1 MKLKKYSVKTGENMI
16 DIEVA
21 SFSKKDARTF
31 KKLFDLWVKLNNGLS
46 VYGRKVNIPEVLS
59 EGMFCIF
66 SSSVRY
72 QRKLKGKG
80 SASFD
85 TINLKTGDREQIKAS
100 SIESDLTSFGPTSEW
115 DKLYFMSFY
124 NNGKKVINI
133 EFKAHNPKQE
143 SINKD
148 IEKLVRENCN
158 GAWIQVF
165 KTEDS
170 GTVKKLFKK
179 FESAFKEF
187 SNSKMPISFH
197 ILILETK
204 TLLSRKGK
212 EDEKNYSKNIFNIEY
227 KLWDELKSKP
237 GKYQFYKGN
246 NLTTEEHPNEDWQID
261 IFDI

>member
-1 MKLKKYSVKTGENMI
+1 MDTYTINKYLLELVQETSKELLKIYFEKPNSKTLLKFPRYKNRMIRISEQELRFTLINTHEQFMHSNLNYS
-16 DIEVA
+16 IETPTKEVYK
-21 SFSKKDARTF
+21 FS
-31 KKLFDLWVKLNNGLS
+31 
-46 VYGRKVNIPEVLS
+46 
-59 EGMFCIF
+59 
-66 SSSVRY
+66 
-72 QRKLKGKG
+72 GKSKR
-80 SASFD
+80 SAS
-85 TINLKTGDREQIKAS
+85 
-100 SIESDLTSFGPTSEW
+100 SD
-115 DKLYFMSFY
+115 MSFY

-212 EDEKNYSKNIFNIEY
+212 ENEKNYSKNIFNIKY
-227 KLWDELKSKP
+227 KLWEELKSKP
-237 GKYQFYKGN
+237 GKYQFYNGN
-246 NLTTEEHPNEDWQID
+246 NLTTEEPPNEDWQID